1 VVSQKWWSGG
11 GTAAVSSPNFFSRGL
26 GWCGWSIEASKN
38 FERSSS
44 CRRPHHLA
52 GWSGGGAAAVSSPNF
67 FSRGFGWWGWGV
79 GVRKTS
85 NAPRAATDPTTLATI
100 SRCRLQLPMSEGL
113 CSAEAPVWVCERSLE
128 GESSQTFKSAR
139 GMDGPQRT
147 SGGTAL
153 HSPERPSQAA
163 SPVTTPTAVEQK

>member
-1 VVSQKWWSGG
+1 
-11 GTAAVSSPNFFSRGL
+11 
-26 GWCGWSIEASKN
+26 
-38 FERSSS
+38 
-44 CRRPHHLA
+44 
-52 GWSGGGAAAVSSPNF
+52 
-67 FSRGFGWWGWGV
+67 
-79 GVRKTS
+79 
-85 NAPRAATDPTTLATI
+85 
-100 SRCRLQLPMSEGL
+100 MSEGL